1 MLEALEIENPAAEA
15 EGESTGLLK
24 HRMDEGLK
32 RVSGQRTLAWRK
44 VSFARISFFLRN
56 NIFLLKNNKI
66 ILKFNSRDD
75 IV

>member
-15 EGESTGLLK
+15 EEECTGLLK

-44 VSFARISFFLRN
+44 VSFARISFF
-56 NIFLLKNNKI
+56 
-66 ILKFNSRDD
+66 
-75 IV
+75 